1 MLMDFNLNLT
11 QEQKLI
17 MTQQMQ
23 LSIKL
28 LQMSTYDLREYIEK
42 EFSENPV
49 LEAQYEDTKEVSKE
63 QDRLEY
69 KELVKYLESDNYGS
83 QSYGEYDEEGISPF
97 TFISKPESLTDYLE
111 GQILEL
117 PIDEYMRSVCSYMVE
132 CLDQKGYLDIKK
144 EELMNELDCSEETFN
159 RALIVI
165 QNLEPDLEPAG
176 IGARDLKECLE
187 IQLERKGENDP
198 IVKEIIDNHLDDL
211 ADNRYQVI
219 AKDLDITPKK
229 AQDYGDLIKTLEPKP
244 SRGFY
249 TGDEV
254 GFIIPDAEI
263 RKIDGEF
270 FILMKDGVLPMLSV
284 NPLYKDILKDSTND
298 KEATEYVKEKIDKA
312 MFLIKSIEQ
321 RKSTLHKVLQ
331 KILEKQKD
339 YFEKG
344 EKYLKPMTL
353 KEIAEKL
360 EMHES
365 TISRAIRDKYILTS
379 MGTIKI
385 KDLFVNSISNKEK
398 SDGEED
404 VTVINIKKVLEEVI
418 KEEDKRKPLSDQA
431 ISEILKE
438 KGMAISRRTVAK
450 YREELG
456 IKSSSKRKRF

>member
-49 LEAQYEDTKEVSKE
+49 LEAQYEDNNEIVNE
-63 QDRLEY
+63 QDRLDY

-83 QSYGEYDEEGISPF
+83 QSYGEYDQEGISPF
-97 TFISKPESLTDYLE
+97 TFISKPESLIDYLE
-111 GQILEL
+111 SQILEL

-132 CLDQKGYLDIKK
+132 CLDHKGYLDIKK
-144 EELMNELDCSEETFN
+144 EELMNELHCLEETFN
-159 RALIVI
+159 RALIVLH
-165 QNLEPDLEPAG
+165 NLEPAG
-176 IGARDLKECLE
+176 IGARDLKECLK
-187 IQLERKGENDP
+187 IQLERKGEYDK
-198 IVKEIIDNHLDDL
+198 IVKNIIENHLDDL
-211 ADNRYQVI
+211 ADNKYQVI
-219 AKDLDITPKK
+219 AKDLGITPKK

-254 GFIIPDAEI
+254 SFIIPDAEI

-270 FILMKDGVLPMLSV
+270 FIIMNDGVLPMLSV
-284 NPLYKDILKDSTND
+284 NPLYSSILKDSSND
-298 KEATEYVKEKIDKA
+298 EEATEYVKEKMSKA

-321 RKSTLHKVLQ
+321 RKSTLYKVLE
-331 KILEKQKD
+331 KILEKQKE

-344 EKYLKPMTL
+344 DKYLKPMTL
-353 KEIAEKL
+353 KEIAEQL

-385 KDLFVNSISNKEK
+385 KDLFVNSISNKETEN
-398 SDGEED
+398 GEED
-404 VTVINIKKVLEEVI
+404 VTVINIKKALEEII
-418 KEEDKRKPLSDQA
+418 KSENKAKPLSDQG

-438 KGMAISRRTVAK
+438 KGMTISRRTVAK

>member
-117 PIDEYMRSVCSYMVE
+117 PIDEYMRSVCSYMIE

-159 RALIVI
+159 MALIVI
-165 QNLEPDLEPAG
+165 QNLEPAG

-187 IQLERKGENDP
+187 IQLERKGEYDP

-404 VTVINIKKVLEEVI
+404 VTVINIKKALEEVI

>member
-165 QNLEPDLEPAG
+165 QNLEPAG

-385 KDLFVNSISNKEK
+385 KALFVNSISNKEK

>member
-165 QNLEPDLEPAG
+165 QNLEPAG

-270 FILMKDGVLPMLSV
+270 LILMKDGVLPMLSV

-321 RKSTLHKVLQ
+321 RKITLHKVLQ

-404 VTVINIKKVLEEVI
+404 VTVINIKKALEEVI

>member
-1 MLMDFNLNLT
+1 MLIDFNLNLT

-69 KELVKYLESDNYGS
+69 KELLKYLESDNYGS
-83 QSYGEYDEEGISPF
+83 QSYGEYDDEEISPF

-165 QNLEPDLEPAG
+165 QNLEPAG

-198 IVKEIIDNHLDDL
+198 IVKEIIYNHLDDL
-211 ADNRYQVI
+211 ADNKYQVI
-219 AKDLDITPKK
+219 AKDLAITPKK

-270 FILMKDGVLPMLSV
+270 LILMNDGVLPMLSV

-298 KEATEYVKEKIDKA
+298 KEAKEYVKEKIEKA

-321 RKSTLHKVLQ
+321 RKSTLYKVLQ

-385 KDLFVNSISNKEK
+385 KNLFVNSISNKEK
-398 SDGEED
+398 SNGEED
-404 VTVINIKKVLEEVI
+404 VTVINIKKALEEVI
-418 KEEDKRKPLSDQA
+418 KKEDKRKPLSDQA

-438 KGMAISRRTVAK
+438 KGMVISRRTVAK

>member
-165 QNLEPDLEPAG
+165 QNLEPAG

-270 FILMKDGVLPMLSV
+270 FILMKDGVLPILSV

-398 SDGEED
+398 SDGEDD

-418 KEEDKRKPLSDQA
+418 KEEDKRKPLSDQV

>member
-1 MLMDFNLNLT
+1 M
-11 QEQKLI
+11 
-17 MTQQMQ
+17 
-23 LSIKL
+23 SI
-28 LQMSTYDLREYIEK
+28 YDLREYIEK

-144 EELMNELDCSEETFN
+144 EELMNELDCSEEIFN

-165 QNLEPDLEPAG
+165 QNLEPAG

-187 IQLERKGENDP
+187 IQLERKGEYDP

>member
-49 LEAQYEDTKEVSKE
+49 LEAQYEDIKEVSKE

-144 EELMNELDCSEETFN
+144 EELMNELECSEETFN

-165 QNLEPDLEPAG
+165 QNLEPAG

>member
-83 QSYGEYDEEGISPF
+83 QSYGEYDQEGISPF

-144 EELMNELDCSEETFN
+144 EELMGELDCSEETFN
-159 RALIVI
+159 RALIVLH
-165 QNLEPDLEPAG
+165 NLEPAG

-198 IVKEIIDNHLDDL
+198 IVKEIIDNHLDNL
-211 ADNRYQVI
+211 ADNKYQVI
-219 AKDLDITPKK
+219 AKDLGITPKK
-229 AQDYGDLIKTLEPKP
+229 AQDYGDLIK
-244 SRGFY
+244 
-249 TGDEV
+249 
-254 GFIIPDAEI
+254 
-263 RKIDGEF
+263 
-270 FILMKDGVLPMLSV
+270 
-284 NPLYKDILKDSTND
+284 N
-298 KEATEYVKEKIDKA
+298 
-312 MFLIKSIEQ
+312 
-321 RKSTLHKVLQ
+321 
-331 KILEKQKD
+331 
-339 YFEKG
+339 
-344 EKYLKPMTL
+344 
-353 KEIAEKL
+353 
-360 EMHES
+360 
-365 TISRAIRDKYILTS
+365 
-379 MGTIKI
+379 
-385 KDLFVNSISNKEK
+385 
-398 SDGEED
+398 
-404 VTVINIKKVLEEVI
+404 
-418 KEEDKRKPLSDQA
+418 
-431 ISEILKE
+431 
-438 KGMAISRRTVAK
+438 
-450 YREELG
+450 
-456 IKSSSKRKRF
+456 

>member
-69 KELVKYLESDNYGS
+69 KELLKYLESDNYGS

-165 QNLEPDLEPAG
+165 QNLEPAG

-270 FILMKDGVLPMLSV
+270 LILMNDGVLPMLSV

-398 SDGEED
+398 SKGEED
-404 VTVINIKKVLEEVI
+404 VTVINIKKALEEVI

-431 ISEILKE
+431 ISKILKE

>member
-117 PIDEYMRSVCSYMVE
+117 PIDEYMRSVCSYMIE

-165 QNLEPDLEPAG
+165 QNLEPAG

-187 IQLERKGENDP
+187 IQLERKGEYDP

-379 MGTIKI
+379 IGTIKI

-404 VTVINIKKVLEEVI
+404 VTVINIKKALEEVI

>member
-1 MLMDFNLNLT
+1 MLMDLNLNLT

-49 LEAQYEDTKEVSKE
+49 LEAHYEDTKEVSKE

-144 EELMNELDCSEETFN
+144 EELMNELGCSEETFN
-159 RALIVI
+159 RSLIVI
-165 QNLEPDLEPAG
+165 QNLEPAG

-187 IQLERKGENDP
+187 IQLERKGEYDP
-198 IVKEIIDNHLDDL
+198 IVKEIIYNHLDDL
-211 ADNRYQVI
+211 ADNKYQII
-219 AKDLDITPKK
+219 AKELGITPKK

-270 FILMKDGVLPMLSV
+270 IILMNDGVLPMLSV
-284 NPLYKDILKDSTND
+284 NSLYKDILKDSTND
-298 KEATEYVKEKIDKA
+298 KEVTEYVKEKIDKA

-321 RKSTLHKVLQ
+321 RKSTLYKVLQ

-339 YFEKG
+339 YFENG

-385 KDLFVNSISNKEK
+385 KNLFVNSISNKEK
-398 SDGEED
+398 SHGEED
-404 VTVINIKKVLEEVI
+404 VTVINIKKALEEVI
-418 KEEDKRKPLSDQA
+418 KKEDKRKPLSDQA
-431 ISEILKE
+431 ISEFLKE
-438 KGMAISRRTVAK
+438 KGMVISRRTVAK

>member
-165 QNLEPDLEPAG
+165 QNLEPAG

-270 FILMKDGVLPMLSV
+270 LILMKDGILPMLSV

-404 VTVINIKKVLEEVI
+404 VTVINIKKALEEVI

>member
-165 QNLEPDLEPAG
+165 QNLEPSG

-187 IQLERKGENDP
+187 IQLERKGEYDP

-270 FILMKDGVLPMLSV
+270 LILMKDGVLPMLSV

>member
-144 EELMNELDCSEETFN
+144 EELMWELDCSEETFN

-165 QNLEPDLEPAG
+165 QNLEPAG

-211 ADNRYQVI
+211 ADNKYQVI

-270 FILMKDGVLPMLSV
+270 LILMKDGVLPMLSV

-385 KDLFVNSISNKEK
+385 KALFVNSISNKEK

>member
-1 MLMDFNLNLT
+1 MLMDLNLNLT

-49 LEAQYEDTKEVSKE
+49 LEAHYEDTKEVSKE

-165 QNLEPDLEPAG
+165 QNLEPAG

-187 IQLERKGENDP
+187 IQLERRGENDP

>member
-49 LEAQYEDTKEVSKE
+49 LEAQYEDIKEVSKE

-144 EELMNELDCSEETFN
+144 EELMNELECSEETFN

-165 QNLEPDLEPAG
+165 QNLEPAG

-404 VTVINIKKVLEEVI
+404 VTVINIKKALEEVI

>member
-1 MLMDFNLNLT
+1 MLMDFNLNLA

-165 QNLEPDLEPAG
+165 QNLEPAG

-187 IQLERKGENDP
+187 IQLERKGEYDP

-254 GFIIPDAEI
+254 VFIIPDAEI

-270 FILMKDGVLPMLSV
+270 LILMKDGVLPMLSV

-298 KEATEYVKEKIDKA
+298 KEATEYVKEKIVKA

-385 KDLFVNSISNKEK
+385 KELFVNSISNKEK

>member
-159 RALIVI
+159 MALIVI
-165 QNLEPDLEPAG
+165 QNLEPAG

>member
-117 PIDEYMRSVCSYMVE
+117 PIDEYMRSVCNYMVE
-132 CLDQKGYLDIKK
+132 CLDQKGYLDIKE

-165 QNLEPDLEPAG
+165 QNLEPAG

>member
-165 QNLEPDLEPAG
+165 QNLEPVG

-254 GFIIPDAEI
+254 GFIIHDAEI

-270 FILMKDGVLPMLSV
+270 LILMKDGVLPMLSV

>member
-1 MLMDFNLNLT
+1 
-11 QEQKLI
+11 
-17 MTQQMQ
+17 
-23 LSIKL
+23 
-28 LQMSTYDLREYIEK
+28 MSTYDLREYIEK

-49 LEAQYEDTKEVSKE
+49 LEAQYEDIKEVSKE

-144 EELMNELDCSEETFN
+144 EELMNELECSEETFN

-165 QNLEPDLEPAG
+165 QNLEPAG

-270 FILMKDGVLPMLSV
+270 LILMKDGVLPMLSV

-404 VTVINIKKVLEEVI
+404 VTVINIKKALEEVI

>member
-49 LEAQYEDTKEVSKE
+49 LEAKYEDTKEVSKE

-132 CLDQKGYLDIKK
+132 CLDQKGYLDIKE

-165 QNLEPDLEPAG
+165 QNLEPAG

-187 IQLERKGENDP
+187 IQLERKGEYDP

-270 FILMKDGVLPMLSV
+270 LILMKDGVLPMLSV

-385 KDLFVNSISNKEK
+385 KDLFVNSINNKEK
-398 SDGEED
+398 SHGEED
-404 VTVINIKKVLEEVI
+404 VTVINIKKALEEVI
-418 KEEDKRKPLSDQA
+418 KEEDKEKPLSDQA

>member
-83 QSYGEYDEEGISPF
+83 QSYGEYDEEGISLF

-144 EELMNELDCSEETFN
+144 EELMGELECSEETFN
-159 RALIVI
+159 RALIVLH
-165 QNLEPDLEPAG
+165 NLEPAG

-187 IQLERKGENDP
+187 IQLERKGEYDP
-198 IVKEIIDNHLDDL
+198 IVKDIIYNHLDDL
-211 ADNRYQVI
+211 ADNKYQVI
-219 AKDLDITPKK
+219 AKDLGITPKK

-270 FILMKDGVLPMLSV
+270 LILMKDGVLPMLSV

-404 VTVINIKKVLEEVI
+404 VTVINIKKVLEEVM
-418 KEEDKRKPLSDQA
+418 KEEDNSKPLSDQA

>member
-69 KELVKYLESDNYGS
+69 KELLKYLESDNYGS
-83 QSYGEYDEEGISPF
+83 QSYGEYDDEEISPF

-111 GQILEL
+111 EQILEL

-144 EELMNELDCSEETFN
+144 EELINELDCSEETFN

-165 QNLEPDLEPAG
+165 QNLEPAG

-198 IVKEIIDNHLDDL
+198 IVKEIIYNHLDDL
-211 ADNRYQVI
+211 ADNKYQVI
-219 AKDLDITPKK
+219 AKDLGITPKK

-270 FILMKDGVLPMLSV
+270 LILMNDGVLPMLSV

-298 KEATEYVKEKIDKA
+298 KEATEYVKEKIEKA

-321 RKSTLHKVLQ
+321 RKSTLYKVLQ

-385 KDLFVNSISNKEK
+385 KNLFVNSISNKEK
-398 SDGEED
+398 SHGEED
-404 VTVINIKKVLEEVI
+404 VTVINIKKALEEVI
-418 KEEDKRKPLSDQA
+418 KKEDKRKPLSDQA

-438 KGMAISRRTVAK
+438 KGMVISRRTVAK

>member
-132 CLDQKGYLDIKK
+132 CLDQKGYLDIKE

-165 QNLEPDLEPAG
+165 QNLEPAG

>member
-111 GQILEL
+111 SQILEL

-165 QNLEPDLEPAG
+165 QNLEPAG

-187 IQLERKGENDP
+187 IQLERKGEYDP

-418 KEEDKRKPLSDQA
+418 KEEDKAKPLSDQA

>member
-49 LEAQYEDTKEVSKE
+49 LEAQYEDIKEVSKE

-144 EELMNELDCSEETFN
+144 EELMNELECSEETFN

-165 QNLEPDLEPAG
+165 QNLEPAG

-270 FILMKDGVLPMLSV
+270 LILMKDGVLPMLSV

-404 VTVINIKKVLEEVI
+404 VTVINIKKALEEVI

>member
-165 QNLEPDLEPAG
+165 QNLEPAG

-270 FILMKDGVLPMLSV
+270 LILMKDGVLPMLSV

-331 KILEKQKD
+331 KILENQKD

-398 SDGEED
+398 SHGEED
-404 VTVINIKKVLEEVI
+404 VTVINIKKALEEVI

>member
-1 MLMDFNLNLT
+1 MLMDLNLNLT

-49 LEAQYEDTKEVSKE
+49 LEAYYEDTKEVSKE

-144 EELMNELDCSEETFN
+144 EELMNELGCSEETFN

-165 QNLEPDLEPAG
+165 QNLEPAG

-187 IQLERKGENDP
+187 IQLERKGEYDP
-198 IVKEIIDNHLDDL
+198 IVKEIIYNHLDDL
-211 ADNRYQVI
+211 ADNKYQII
-219 AKDLDITPKK
+219 AKELGITPKK

-270 FILMKDGVLPMLSV
+270 IILMNDGVLPMLSV
-284 NPLYKDILKDSTND
+284 NSLYKDILKDSTND
-298 KEATEYVKEKIDKA
+298 KEVTEYVKEKIDKA

-321 RKSTLHKVLQ
+321 RKSTLYKVLQ

-339 YFEKG
+339 YFENG

-385 KDLFVNSISNKEK
+385 KNLFINSISNKEK
-398 SDGEED
+398 SHGEED
-404 VTVINIKKVLEEVI
+404 VTVINIKKALEEVI
-418 KEEDKRKPLSDQA
+418 KKENKRKPLSDQA

-438 KGMAISRRTVAK
+438 KGMIISRRTVAK

>member
-1 MLMDFNLNLT
+1 MLIDFNLNLT

-83 QSYGEYDEEGISPF
+83 QSYGEYDDEEISPF

-111 GQILEL
+111 SQILEL

-165 QNLEPDLEPAG
+165 QNLEPAG

-187 IQLERKGENDP
+187 IQLERKGEYDP

-398 SDGEED
+398 SNGEED

-418 KEEDKRKPLSDQA
+418 KEEDKAKPLSDQA

>member
-49 LEAQYEDTKEVSKE
+49 LEAQYDDTKEVSKE

-165 QNLEPDLEPAG
+165 QNLEPAG

-187 IQLERKGENDP
+187 IQLERKGEYDP

>member
-1 MLMDFNLNLT
+1 
-11 QEQKLI
+11 
-17 MTQQMQ
+17 
-23 LSIKL
+23 
-28 LQMSTYDLREYIEK
+28 MSTYDLREYIEK

-49 LEAQYEDTKEVSKE
+49 LEAQYEDIKEVSKE

-144 EELMNELDCSEETFN
+144 EELMNELECSEETFN

-165 QNLEPDLEPAG
+165 QNLEPAG

-270 FILMKDGVLPMLSV
+270 LILMKDGVLPMLSV

-353 KEIAEKL
+353 KEIAEQL

-385 KDLFVNSISNKEK
+385 KNLFVNSISNKEK

-404 VTVINIKKVLEEVI
+404 VTVINIKKALEEVI
-418 KEEDKRKPLSDQA
+418 KEENKAKPLSDQT

-438 KGMAISRRTVAK
+438 KGMVISRRTVAK

>member
-165 QNLEPDLEPAG
+165 HNLEPAG

-270 FILMKDGVLPMLSV
+270 LILMKDGVLPMLSV

-418 KEEDKRKPLSDQA
+418 KEEDKSKPLSDQA